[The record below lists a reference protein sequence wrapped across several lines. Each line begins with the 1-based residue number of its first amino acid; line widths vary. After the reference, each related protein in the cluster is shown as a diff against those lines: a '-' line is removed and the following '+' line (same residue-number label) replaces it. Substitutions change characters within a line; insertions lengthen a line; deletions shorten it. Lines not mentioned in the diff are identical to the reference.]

1 MRTFGT
7 PEFLFLLGALRWTI
21 LLTAIAFSVGIV
33 GGLLVAVARTSP
45 LRWLRWLSAA
55 YIQVFQ
61 GTPVLMQL
69 FVVYYGLAVLFG
81 LRIDAWSAIVIAF
94 TLYASAFLGEIWR
107 GFIQA
112 LPEGQWMAARSLA
125 LPWHLQMRLVI
136 LPQALRHS
144 IPATVG
150 FLVQL
155 IKSTSVASIIG
166 FVELTRAGQLM
177 TNVTFQPLV
186 VYPVVALLYFMM
198 CWPLSLFG
206 LHLERSRSRNKTD
219 KVQTAVALTTPG
231 QG

>member
-1 MRTFGT
+1 
-7 PEFLFLLGALRWTI
+7 
-21 LLTAIAFSVGIV
+21 
-33 GGLLVAVARTSP
+33 
-45 LRWLRWLSAA
+45 
-55 YIQVFQ
+55 
-61 GTPVLMQL
+61 
-69 FVVYYGLAVLFG
+69 
-81 LRIDAWSAIVIAF
+81 
-94 TLYASAFLGEIWR
+94 
-107 GFIQA
+107 
-112 LPEGQWMAARSLA
+112 MAARSLA